1 MIPVLLNQNAGGN
14 ADWSITAF
22 LENLSDQL
30 VEWGGLIMLLL
41 GVVMVIVAVYQIAS
55 GLMSHGKKQT
65 NWFVAAGLLLLG
77 GALVAGGGAGT
88 WTWVTDIAAGGKNT
102 IDDLGSQ
109 GNGGTIINMLPFIFK

>member
-1 MIPVLLNQNAGGN
+1 MIPVLLNTGGN
-14 ADWSITAF
+14 ANWSITAF

-30 VEWGGLIMLLL
+30 VEWGGLVMLLL
-41 GVVMVIVAVYQIAS
+41 GVVMVIVAVYQIAT

-65 NWFVAAGLLLLG
+65 NWFVAGGLLLLG

-102 IDDLGSQ
+102 IDDLGAQ
-109 GNGGTIINMLPFIFK
+109 GGGTIVGMLPFIFK